1 MSPWTPTIAST
12 KPTSHNSDSNG
23 KADIHGWWKQRHAP
37 DPRSWDSSLVH
48 GRILFAMLNNEPA
61 VERTEQRARA
71 KSADRAL
78 QVLEYLATVP
88 EGGTFSE
95 IARALSMP
103 KSSTHEL
110 LAVMTERSF
119 VEFRSEN
126 KTYRIGIRTWE
137 LGQAFISHRDL
148 LSEARPVINSIAARL
163 DETVQI
169 SVLDGLE
176 EVYLDRVD
184 SSQPLRVQAIVG
196 SRVPAHTTALGKI
209 LLSDRR
215 EGDLLNDLRGRM
227 LRAMTPNTIT
237 APEILIEELRWISL
251 MGFAIDNQEYARG
264 LRCVAVPIR
273 DHSGSTVAAVS
284 VAVPITRGSADELTD
299 ALLAVEQGAR
309 NISRKLGCDT
319 ALLGLKTEDRAEL
332 YELIA
337 ERLDPVGHHLSLAG
351 RS

>member
-1 MSPWTPTIAST
+1 
-12 KPTSHNSDSNG
+12 
-23 KADIHGWWKQRHAP
+23 
-37 DPRSWDSSLVH
+37 
-48 GRILFAMLNNEPA
+48 MLNEKAHLGP
-61 VERTEQRARA
+61 TGRARA

-88 EGGTFSE
+88 EGATFSD
-95 IARALSMP
+95 IARALSLP

-119 VEFRSEN
+119 LEFNPHS

-137 LGQAFISHRDL
+137 LGQAFVSHRDL
-148 LSEARPVINSIAARL
+148 LTEARPVIASISAKL

-196 SRVPAHTTALGKI
+196 SRVPAHTTALGKV

-215 EGDLLNDLRGRM
+215 EADILNDLRGRT
-227 LRAMTPNTIT
+227 LRSMTPRTIA
-237 APEILIEELRWISL
+237 APDALVEELRWVKL
-251 MGFAIDNQEYARG
+251 MGFAIDDQEYAMG

-273 DHSGSTVAAVS
+273 DHQGATIAAIS
-284 VAVPITRGSADELTD
+284 VALPITRGGADELTA
-299 ALLAVEQGAR
+299 ALQAIDQGAR
-309 NISRKLGCDT
+309 DVSRKLGCDA
-319 ALLGLKTEDRAEL
+319 ALLGLKTGLDRAGI
-332 YELIA
+332 YDLIA
-337 ERLDPVGHHLSLAG
+337 GRLQPVDDELALVA

>member
-1 MSPWTPTIAST
+1 MVP
-12 KPTSHNSDSNG
+12 
-23 KADIHGWWKQRHAP
+23 
-37 DPRSWDSSLVH
+37 
-48 GRILFAMLNNEPA
+48 GRILFAMLNTTNSDRTG
-61 VERTEQRARA
+61 ERTRA

-88 EGGTFSE
+88 DGATFSD

-110 LAVMTERSF
+110 LAVMSERSF
-119 VEFRSEN
+119 LEFTPETKS
-126 KTYRIGIRTWE
+126 YRIGIRTWE

-148 LSEARPVINSIAARL
+148 LSEARPVIASVSARL

-196 SRVPAHTTALGKI
+196 SRAPAHSTALGKV

-215 EGDLLNDLRGRM
+215 ESDVLGDLRGRK
-227 LRAMTPNTIT
+227 LLGLTPNTIT
-237 APEILIEELRWISL
+237 SAEALIDELRWVRL
-251 MGFAIDNQEYARG
+251 MGFAVDDQEHALG

-273 DHSGSTVAAVS
+273 DHSGSIVAAIS

-299 ALLAVEQGAR
+299 ALLAVDQGAR
-309 NISRKLGCDT
+309 EISRKLGCDT
-319 ALLGLKTEDRAEL
+319 ALLGLKTVQRADL
-332 YELIA
+332 YEMIA
-337 ERLDPVGHHLSLAG
+337 ERLDPAGHGLSLAG
-351 RS
+351 QG

>member
-1 MSPWTPTIAST
+1 MVP
-12 KPTSHNSDSNG
+12 
-23 KADIHGWWKQRHAP
+23 
-37 DPRSWDSSLVH
+37 
-48 GRILFAMLNNEPA
+48 GRILFAMSNTTNS
-61 VERTEQRARA
+61 ERTGVRTRA

-88 EGGTFSE
+88 DGATFSD

-110 LAVMTERSF
+110 LAVMSERSF
-119 VEFRSEN
+119 LEFTPETKS
-126 KTYRIGIRTWE
+126 YRIGIRTWE

-148 LSEARPVINSIAARL
+148 LTEARPVIVSIAARL

-196 SRVPAHTTALGKI
+196 SRAPAHSTALGKV

-215 EGDLLNDLRGRM
+215 ESDILGDLRGRK
-227 LRAMTPNTIT
+227 LRALTPHTIT
-237 APEILIEELRWISL
+237 SAEALIDELRWVRL
-251 MGFAIDNQEYARG
+251 MGFAVDDQQRALG

-273 DHSGSTVAAVS
+273 DHSGSIVAAMS

-299 ALLAVEQGAR
+299 ALLAADQGAR
-309 NISRKLGCDT
+309 EISRKLGCDT
-319 ALLGLKTEDRAEL
+319 ALLGLKTVQRADL
-332 YELIA
+332 HELIA
-337 ERLDPVGHHLSLAG
+337 ERLDPAGRPLSLAG
-351 RS
+351 QG